1 MFSSFMGVG
10 WGVSTQE
17 YIFEK
22 VVFKIDDLVD
32 KNVKTDKYSTAMR
45 LPSVGGR

>member
-10 WGVSTQE
+10 WGASTRE

-32 KNVKTDKYSTAMR
+32 KNVKTDKYSTEMR
-45 LPSVGGR
+45 LPSVGG